1 MRNRF
6 DRQLVQLNNELI
18 EMGGMI
24 EKAISDTVKALVNQ
38 DIELA
43 SNVIEYDEEIDHQ
56 EREIE
61 QLCLKLLLQQQPVA
75 KDLRLISAA
84 LKMITDMERIGDH
97 ATDISEITIELSKE
111 SYIKKLDH
119 IQQMAK
125 ETMVMLVQSVEAFV
139 NKDMDKAR
147 AVIVHDDVVDD
158 LFNKVKAELIANSIT
173 AAELSVSTL
182 SAISANLGTVTA
194 GVLKSSNYVANST
207 GMMLNLATGTWDSK
221 YFKISSTGGITSTSG
236 KIACW
241 DITSE
246 AFKNDYL
253 APDGYLR
260 RVYIQGSKNTGD
272 WIFSIQ
278 KGATQGASPS
288 TLNSLWHVTND
299 GEMSFNVESGK
310 GIKMY
315 GLAGLE
321 VSVLRDG
328 IELSDIHPQTHH

>member
-1 MRNRF
+1 MSVRPCANRSTGKEVNMRNRF

-61 QLCLKLLLQQQPVA
+61 QLLQQQPVA

-158 LFNKVKAELIANSIT
+158 LFNKVKAELIAMIHEDVNAGEQASDLLM
-173 AAELSVSTL
+173 AA
-182 SAISANLGTVTA
+182 
-194 GVLKSSNYVANST
+194 
-207 GMMLNLATGTWDSK
+207 K
-221 YFKISSTGGITSTSG
+221 YFERIGDHATNISE
-236 KIACW
+236 W
-241 DITSE
+241 
-246 AFKNDYL
+246 
-253 APDGYLR
+253 
-260 RVYIQGSKNTGD
+260 V
-272 WIFSIQ
+272 IFSITGQ
-278 KGATQGASPS
+278 
-288 TLNSLWHVTND
+288 
-299 GEMSFNVESGK
+299 
-310 GIKMY
+310 
-315 GLAGLE
+315 
-321 VSVLRDG
+321 
-328 IELSDIHPQTHH
+328 HPDDK

>member
-1 MRNRF
+1 MSVRPCANRSTGKEVNMRNRF

-56 EREIE
+56 EHEIE

-158 LFNKVKAELIANSIT
+158 LFNKVKAELIAMIHEDVNAGEQASDLLM
-173 AAELSVSTL
+173 AA
-182 SAISANLGTVTA
+182 
-194 GVLKSSNYVANST
+194 
-207 GMMLNLATGTWDSK
+207 K
-221 YFKISSTGGITSTSG
+221 YFERIGDHATNISE
-236 KIACW
+236 W
-241 DITSE
+241 
-246 AFKNDYL
+246 
-253 APDGYLR
+253 
-260 RVYIQGSKNTGD
+260 V
-272 WIFSIQ
+272 IFSITGQ
-278 KGATQGASPS
+278 
-288 TLNSLWHVTND
+288 
-299 GEMSFNVESGK
+299 
-310 GIKMY
+310 
-315 GLAGLE
+315 
-321 VSVLRDG
+321 
-328 IELSDIHPQTHH
+328 HPDDK

>member
-1 MRNRF
+1 MSVRPCANRSTGKEVNMRNRF

-147 AVIVHDDVVDD
+147 TVIVHDDVVDD
-158 LFNKVKAELIANSIT
+158 LFNKVKAELIAMIHEDVNAGEQASDLLM
-173 AAELSVSTL
+173 AA
-182 SAISANLGTVTA
+182 
-194 GVLKSSNYVANST
+194 
-207 GMMLNLATGTWDSK
+207 K
-221 YFKISSTGGITSTSG
+221 YFERIGDHATNISE
-236 KIACW
+236 W
-241 DITSE
+241 
-246 AFKNDYL
+246 
-253 APDGYLR
+253 
-260 RVYIQGSKNTGD
+260 V
-272 WIFSIQ
+272 IFSITGQ
-278 KGATQGASPS
+278 HPDC
-288 TLNSLWHVTND
+288 SL
-299 GEMSFNVESGK
+299 
-310 GIKMY
+310 
-315 GLAGLE
+315 
-321 VSVLRDG
+321 
-328 IELSDIHPQTHH
+328 IHI

>member
-1 MRNRF
+1 MSVRPCANRSTGKEVNMRNRF

-24 EKAISDTVKALVNQ
+24 EKAISYTVKALVNQ

-147 AVIVHDDVVDD
+147 AVIAHDDVVDD
-158 LFNKVKAELIANSIT
+158 LFNKVKAELIAMIHEDVNAGEQASDLLM
-173 AAELSVSTL
+173 AA
-182 SAISANLGTVTA
+182 
-194 GVLKSSNYVANST
+194 
-207 GMMLNLATGTWDSK
+207 K
-221 YFKISSTGGITSTSG
+221 YFERIGDHATNISE
-236 KIACW
+236 W
-241 DITSE
+241 
-246 AFKNDYL
+246 
-253 APDGYLR
+253 
-260 RVYIQGSKNTGD
+260 V
-272 WIFSIQ
+272 IFSITGQ
-278 KGATQGASPS
+278 
-288 TLNSLWHVTND
+288 
-299 GEMSFNVESGK
+299 
-310 GIKMY
+310 
-315 GLAGLE
+315 
-321 VSVLRDG
+321 
-328 IELSDIHPQTHH
+328 HPDDK

>member
-1 MRNRF
+1 MSVGPCANRSTGKEVNMRNRF

-147 AVIVHDDVVDD
+147 AVIAHDDVVDD
-158 LFNKVKAELIANSIT
+158 LFNKVKAELIAMIHEDVNAGEQASDLLM
-173 AAELSVSTL
+173 AA
-182 SAISANLGTVTA
+182 
-194 GVLKSSNYVANST
+194 
-207 GMMLNLATGTWDSK
+207 K
-221 YFKISSTGGITSTSG
+221 YFERIVDHATNISE
-236 KIACW
+236 W
-241 DITSE
+241 
-246 AFKNDYL
+246 
-253 APDGYLR
+253 
-260 RVYIQGSKNTGD
+260 V
-272 WIFSIQ
+272 IFSITGQ
-278 KGATQGASPS
+278 
-288 TLNSLWHVTND
+288 
-299 GEMSFNVESGK
+299 
-310 GIKMY
+310 
-315 GLAGLE
+315 
-321 VSVLRDG
+321 
-328 IELSDIHPQTHH
+328 HPDDK

>member
-43 SNVIEYDEEIDHQ
+43 SNLIEYDEEIDHQ

-158 LFNKVKAELIANSIT
+158 LFNKVKAELIAMIHEDVNAGEQASDLLM
-173 AAELSVSTL
+173 AA
-182 SAISANLGTVTA
+182 
-194 GVLKSSNYVANST
+194 
-207 GMMLNLATGTWDSK
+207 K
-221 YFKISSTGGITSTSG
+221 YFERIGDHATNISE
-236 KIACW
+236 W
-241 DITSE
+241 
-246 AFKNDYL
+246 
-253 APDGYLR
+253 
-260 RVYIQGSKNTGD
+260 V
-272 WIFSIQ
+272 IFSITGQ
-278 KGATQGASPS
+278 
-288 TLNSLWHVTND
+288 
-299 GEMSFNVESGK
+299 
-310 GIKMY
+310 
-315 GLAGLE
+315 
-321 VSVLRDG
+321 
-328 IELSDIHPQTHH
+328 HPDDK

>member
-1 MRNRF
+1 MSVRPCANRSTGKEVNMRNRF

-158 LFNKVKAELIANSIT
+158 LFNKVKAELIAMIHEYVNAGEQASDLLM
-173 AAELSVSTL
+173 AA
-182 SAISANLGTVTA
+182 
-194 GVLKSSNYVANST
+194 
-207 GMMLNLATGTWDSK
+207 K
-221 YFKISSTGGITSTSG
+221 YFERIGDHATNISE
-236 KIACW
+236 W
-241 DITSE
+241 
-246 AFKNDYL
+246 
-253 APDGYLR
+253 
-260 RVYIQGSKNTGD
+260 V
-272 WIFSIQ
+272 IFSITGQ
-278 KGATQGASPS
+278 
-288 TLNSLWHVTND
+288 
-299 GEMSFNVESGK
+299 
-310 GIKMY
+310 
-315 GLAGLE
+315 
-321 VSVLRDG
+321 
-328 IELSDIHPQTHH
+328 HPDDK

>member
-1 MRNRF
+1 MRISVKNKIFHTQEWRINMRNRF

-147 AVIVHDDVVDD
+147 TVIVHDDVVDD
-158 LFNKVKAELIANSIT
+158 LFNKVKAELIAMIHEDVNAGEQASDLLM
-173 AAELSVSTL
+173 AA
-182 SAISANLGTVTA
+182 
-194 GVLKSSNYVANST
+194 
-207 GMMLNLATGTWDSK
+207 K
-221 YFKISSTGGITSTSG
+221 YFERIGDHATNISE
-236 KIACW
+236 W
-241 DITSE
+241 
-246 AFKNDYL
+246 
-253 APDGYLR
+253 
-260 RVYIQGSKNTGD
+260 V
-272 WIFSIQ
+272 IFSITGQ
-278 KGATQGASPS
+278 
-288 TLNSLWHVTND
+288 
-299 GEMSFNVESGK
+299 
-310 GIKMY
+310 
-315 GLAGLE
+315 
-321 VSVLRDG
+321 
-328 IELSDIHPQTHH
+328 HPDDK

>member
-1 MRNRF
+1 MSVRPCANRSTGKEVNMRNRF

-119 IQQMAK
+119 IQQMSK

-147 AVIVHDDVVDD
+147 TVIVHDDVVDD
-158 LFNKVKAELIANSIT
+158 LFNKVKAELIAMIHEDVNAGEQASDLLM
-173 AAELSVSTL
+173 AA
-182 SAISANLGTVTA
+182 
-194 GVLKSSNYVANST
+194 
-207 GMMLNLATGTWDSK
+207 K
-221 YFKISSTGGITSTSG
+221 YFERIGDHATNISE
-236 KIACW
+236 W
-241 DITSE
+241 
-246 AFKNDYL
+246 
-253 APDGYLR
+253 
-260 RVYIQGSKNTGD
+260 V
-272 WIFSIQ
+272 IFSITGQ
-278 KGATQGASPS
+278 
-288 TLNSLWHVTND
+288 
-299 GEMSFNVESGK
+299 
-310 GIKMY
+310 
-315 GLAGLE
+315 
-321 VSVLRDG
+321 
-328 IELSDIHPQTHH
+328 HPDDK

>member
-1 MRNRF
+1 MSVRPCANRSTGKEVNMRNRF

-147 AVIVHDDVVDD
+147 TVIVHDDVVDD
-158 LFNKVKAELIANSIT
+158 LFNKVKAELIAMIHEDVNAGEQASDLLM
-173 AAELSVSTL
+173 AA
-182 SAISANLGTVTA
+182 
-194 GVLKSSNYVANST
+194 
-207 GMMLNLATGTWDSK
+207 K
-221 YFKISSTGGITSTSG
+221 YFERIGDHATNISG
-236 KIACW
+236 W
-241 DITSE
+241 
-246 AFKNDYL
+246 
-253 APDGYLR
+253 
-260 RVYIQGSKNTGD
+260 V
-272 WIFSIQ
+272 IFSITGQ
-278 KGATQGASPS
+278 
-288 TLNSLWHVTND
+288 
-299 GEMSFNVESGK
+299 
-310 GIKMY
+310 
-315 GLAGLE
+315 
-321 VSVLRDG
+321 
-328 IELSDIHPQTHH
+328 HPDDK

>member
-1 MRNRF
+1 MSVRPCAKRSTGKEVNMRNRF

-24 EKAISDTVKALVNQ
+24 EKAISDTVKALVNH

-158 LFNKVKAELIANSIT
+158 LFNKVKAELIAMIHEDVNAGEQASDLLM
-173 AAELSVSTL
+173 AA
-182 SAISANLGTVTA
+182 
-194 GVLKSSNYVANST
+194 
-207 GMMLNLATGTWDSK
+207 K
-221 YFKISSTGGITSTSG
+221 YFERIGDHATNISE
-236 KIACW
+236 W
-241 DITSE
+241 
-246 AFKNDYL
+246 
-253 APDGYLR
+253 
-260 RVYIQGSKNTGD
+260 V
-272 WIFSIQ
+272 IFSITGQ
-278 KGATQGASPS
+278 
-288 TLNSLWHVTND
+288 
-299 GEMSFNVESGK
+299 
-310 GIKMY
+310 
-315 GLAGLE
+315 
-321 VSVLRDG
+321 
-328 IELSDIHPQTHH
+328 HPDDK

>member
-1 MRNRF
+1 MSVRPCANRSIGKEVNMRNRF

-147 AVIVHDDVVDD
+147 TVIVHDDVVDD
-158 LFNKVKAELIANSIT
+158 LFNKVKAELIAMIHEDVNAGEQASDLLM
-173 AAELSVSTL
+173 AA
-182 SAISANLGTVTA
+182 
-194 GVLKSSNYVANST
+194 
-207 GMMLNLATGTWDSK
+207 K
-221 YFKISSTGGITSTSG
+221 YFERIGDHATNISE
-236 KIACW
+236 W
-241 DITSE
+241 
-246 AFKNDYL
+246 
-253 APDGYLR
+253 
-260 RVYIQGSKNTGD
+260 V
-272 WIFSIQ
+272 IFSITGQ
-278 KGATQGASPS
+278 
-288 TLNSLWHVTND
+288 
-299 GEMSFNVESGK
+299 
-310 GIKMY
+310 
-315 GLAGLE
+315 
-321 VSVLRDG
+321 
-328 IELSDIHPQTHH
+328 HPDDK

>member
-1 MRNRF
+1 MSVRPCANRSTGKEVNMRYIF
-6 DRQLVQLNNELI
+6 GRQLVQLNNELI

-147 AVIVHDDVVDD
+147 AVIVHDDVDD
-158 LFNKVKAELIANSIT
+158 VLFYKVKAELIAMIHEDVNAGEQASDLLM
-173 AAELSVSTL
+173 AA
-182 SAISANLGTVTA
+182 
-194 GVLKSSNYVANST
+194 
-207 GMMLNLATGTWDSK
+207 K
-221 YFKISSTGGITSTSG
+221 YFERIGDHATNISE
-236 KIACW
+236 W
-241 DITSE
+241 
-246 AFKNDYL
+246 
-253 APDGYLR
+253 
-260 RVYIQGSKNTGD
+260 V
-272 WIFSIQ
+272 IFSITGQ
-278 KGATQGASPS
+278 
-288 TLNSLWHVTND
+288 
-299 GEMSFNVESGK
+299 
-310 GIKMY
+310 
-315 GLAGLE
+315 
-321 VSVLRDG
+321 
-328 IELSDIHPQTHH
+328 HPDDK

>member
-1 MRNRF
+1 M
-6 DRQLVQLNNELI
+6 
-18 EMGGMI
+18 
-24 EKAISDTVKALVNQ
+24 
-38 DIELA
+38 
-43 SNVIEYDEEIDHQ
+43 
-56 EREIE
+56 
-61 QLCLKLLLQQQPVA
+61 
-75 KDLRLISAA
+75 
-84 LKMITDMERIGDH
+84 
-97 ATDISEITIELSKE
+97 
-111 SYIKKLDH
+111 
-119 IQQMAK
+119 
-125 ETMVMLVQSVEAFV
+125 
-139 NKDMDKAR
+139 
-147 AVIVHDDVVDD
+147 
-158 LFNKVKAELIANSIT
+158 
-173 AAELSVSTL
+173 

-221 YFKISSTGGITSTSG
+221 YFKISSTGDIKSTSG

-241 DITSE
+241 DITGE
-246 AFKNDYL
+246 ALKNDYL

-328 IELSDIHPQTHH
+328 IELWHKPNNTAYTKIGKGYVQICSSGTRYYDGCALSVIGGVKTDSLNIWHSSWNRWCGAILNRTPRNEIGLDWDGVYLRIYVDNTIIASYHWGSASWV

>member
-1 MRNRF
+1 MSVRPCANRSTGKEVNMRNRF

-61 QLCLKLLLQQQPVA
+61 RLCLKLLLQQQPVA

-147 AVIVHDDVVDD
+147 AVIAHDDVVDD
-158 LFNKVKAELIANSIT
+158 LFNKVKAELIAMIHEDVNAGEQASDLLM
-173 AAELSVSTL
+173 AA
-182 SAISANLGTVTA
+182 
-194 GVLKSSNYVANST
+194 
-207 GMMLNLATGTWDSK
+207 K
-221 YFKISSTGGITSTSG
+221 YFERIGDHATNISE
-236 KIACW
+236 W
-241 DITSE
+241 
-246 AFKNDYL
+246 
-253 APDGYLR
+253 
-260 RVYIQGSKNTGD
+260 V
-272 WIFSIQ
+272 IFSITGQ
-278 KGATQGASPS
+278 
-288 TLNSLWHVTND
+288 
-299 GEMSFNVESGK
+299 
-310 GIKMY
+310 
-315 GLAGLE
+315 
-321 VSVLRDG
+321 
-328 IELSDIHPQTHH
+328 HPDDK

>member
-1 MRNRF
+1 MSVRPCANRSTGKEVNMRNRF

-147 AVIVHDDVVDD
+147 TVIVHDDVVDD
-158 LFNKVKAELIANSIT
+158 LFNKVKAELIAMIHEDVNAGEQASDLLMAAKYFERIGDHATNISEWVIFSIT
-173 AAELSVSTL
+173 AQH
-182 SAISANLGTVTA
+182 
-194 GVLKSSNYVANST
+194 
-207 GMMLNLATGTWDSK
+207 
-221 YFKISSTGGITSTSG
+221 
-236 KIACW
+236 
-241 DITSE
+241 
-246 AFKNDYL
+246 
-253 APDGYLR
+253 PDD
-260 RVYIQGSKNTGD
+260 K
-272 WIFSIQ
+272 
-278 KGATQGASPS
+278 
-288 TLNSLWHVTND
+288 
-299 GEMSFNVESGK
+299 
-310 GIKMY
+310 
-315 GLAGLE
+315 
-321 VSVLRDG
+321 
-328 IELSDIHPQTHH
+328 

>member
-1 MRNRF
+1 MSVRPCANRSTGKEVNMRNRF

-24 EKAISDTVKALVNQ
+24 IFFYTDTVKALVNQ

-147 AVIVHDDVVDD
+147 TVIVHDDVVDD
-158 LFNKVKAELIANSIT
+158 LFNKVKAELIAMIHEDVNAGEQASDLLM
-173 AAELSVSTL
+173 AA
-182 SAISANLGTVTA
+182 
-194 GVLKSSNYVANST
+194 
-207 GMMLNLATGTWDSK
+207 K
-221 YFKISSTGGITSTSG
+221 YFERIGDHATNISE
-236 KIACW
+236 W
-241 DITSE
+241 
-246 AFKNDYL
+246 
-253 APDGYLR
+253 
-260 RVYIQGSKNTGD
+260 V
-272 WIFSIQ
+272 IFSITGQ
-278 KGATQGASPS
+278 
-288 TLNSLWHVTND
+288 
-299 GEMSFNVESGK
+299 
-310 GIKMY
+310 
-315 GLAGLE
+315 
-321 VSVLRDG
+321 
-328 IELSDIHPQTHH
+328 HPDDK

>member
-1 MRNRF
+1 MSVRPCANRSTGKEVNMRNRF

-84 LKMITDMERIGDH
+84 LKMITDMERIGGH

-158 LFNKVKAELIANSIT
+158 LFNKVKAELIAMIHEDVNAGEQASDLLM
-173 AAELSVSTL
+173 AA
-182 SAISANLGTVTA
+182 
-194 GVLKSSNYVANST
+194 
-207 GMMLNLATGTWDSK
+207 K
-221 YFKISSTGGITSTSG
+221 YFERIGDHATNISE
-236 KIACW
+236 W
-241 DITSE
+241 
-246 AFKNDYL
+246 
-253 APDGYLR
+253 
-260 RVYIQGSKNTGD
+260 V
-272 WIFSIQ
+272 IFSITGQ
-278 KGATQGASPS
+278 
-288 TLNSLWHVTND
+288 
-299 GEMSFNVESGK
+299 
-310 GIKMY
+310 
-315 GLAGLE
+315 
-321 VSVLRDG
+321 
-328 IELSDIHPQTHH
+328 HPDDK

>member
-1 MRNRF
+1 MSVRPCANRSTGKEVNMRNRF

-147 AVIVHDDVVDD
+147 ADIVHDDVVDD
-158 LFNKVKAELIANSIT
+158 LFNKVKAELIAMIHEDVNAGEQASDLLM
-173 AAELSVSTL
+173 AA
-182 SAISANLGTVTA
+182 
-194 GVLKSSNYVANST
+194 
-207 GMMLNLATGTWDSK
+207 K
-221 YFKISSTGGITSTSG
+221 YFERIGDHATNISE
-236 KIACW
+236 W
-241 DITSE
+241 
-246 AFKNDYL
+246 
-253 APDGYLR
+253 
-260 RVYIQGSKNTGD
+260 V
-272 WIFSIQ
+272 IFSITGQ
-278 KGATQGASPS
+278 
-288 TLNSLWHVTND
+288 
-299 GEMSFNVESGK
+299 
-310 GIKMY
+310 
-315 GLAGLE
+315 
-321 VSVLRDG
+321 
-328 IELSDIHPQTHH
+328 HPDDK